1 LAAGSFNRDDGQDA
15 AHGTIL
21 PMTTAVTSRN
31 GRRVRKPFLARLA
44 DHSEPYLYSAPA
56 LILIVAVMLVPLV
69 LGMSYAF
76 RDIQLLNPFS
86 GGFIGLDHFRTLS
99 QDKAFFGALKNTLWW
114 TGASVALQFTF
125 GLILALLL
133 DKPFR
138 GRGIVQALVFL
149 PWAVPS
155 FLAGLTWAWL
165 FNPVIGPLPHW
176 LFALGL
182 MQQPDNLL
190 SNPYY
195 AMWGP
200 IIANVWWGI
209 PFFAITLL
217 AALQSIPRDLY
228 EAASIDGAN
237 WMQRF
242 LSITLPFLAPTIAI
256 TVLLR
261 TVWVANF
268 ADLIVVMT
276 GGGPADRTQIVASY
290 IFTQAFKALDFGYAS
305 AIALVLLV
313 LLLAYSM
320 LIILLRQT
328 LLNKG

>member
-1 LAAGSFNRDDGQDA
+1 MSIDTLPDRRPWLRRLSDA
-15 AHGTIL
+15 ST
-21 PMTTAVTSRN
+21 PW
-31 GRRVRKPFLARLA
+31 
-44 DHSEPYLYSAPA
+44 LYSAPS
-56 LILIVAVMLVPLV
+56 LILIAAVMLVPLAI
-69 LGMSYAF
+69 GISYAF
-76 RDIQLLNPFS
+76 RDMVLLNPFS
-86 GGFIGLDHFRTLS
+86 GGFVGLDQFKKLYGDR
-99 QDKAFFGALKNTLWW
+99 AFYGALRNTLLW
-114 TGASVALQFTF
+114 TGASVVLQFVF

-155 FLAGLTWAWL
+155 FLAGLNWAWL

-176 LFALGL
+176 FHALGL
-182 MQQPDNLL
+182 MSEPGNLL
-190 SNPYY
+190 SSADY

-217 AALQSIPRDLY
+217 AALQAIPRDLY
-228 EAASIDGAN
+228 EAASIDGAG
-237 WMQRF
+237 WFQRF
-242 LSITLPFLAPTIAI
+242 RSITLPFLAPTIAI
-256 TVLLR
+256 TILLR
-261 TVWVANF
+261 TVWISNF

-290 IFTQAFKALDFGYAS
+290 IFTQAFRALDFGYAS

-328 LLNKG
+328 LMKD

>member
-1 LAAGSFNRDDGQDA
+1 
-15 AHGTIL
+15 
-21 PMTTAVTSRN
+21 MTSITDTLD
-31 GRRVRKPFLARLA
+31 RRHDRRPWLKRLA
-44 DHSEPYLYSAPA
+44 DASEPYLYSAPA
-56 LILIVAVMLVPLV
+56 IILIIGVMLVPLAI
-69 LGMSYAF
+69 GISYAF

-86 GGFIGLDHFRTLS
+86 GGFIGLEHFRDLS
-99 QDKAFFGALKNTLWW
+99 KDAAFYGALKNTLWW
-114 TGASVALQFTF
+114 TGASVVLQFIF

-133 DKPFR
+133 DKPFF
-138 GRGIVQALVFL
+138 GRAIVQALVFL

-155 FLAGLTWAWL
+155 FLAGLNWSWL
-165 FNPVIGPLPHW
+165 FNPVIGPIPHW
-176 LFALGL
+176 LYAMGL
-182 MQQPDNLL
+182 MSEPSNIL
-190 SNPYY
+190 SDPHY

-217 AALQSIPRDLY
+217 AALQAIPRDLY
-228 EAASIDGAN
+228 EAASIDGAG
-237 WMQRF
+237 WFERF
-242 LSITLPFLAPTIAI
+242 RSITLPFLAPTIAI

-261 TVWVANF
+261 TVWVSNF

-290 IFTQAFKALDFGYAS
+290 IFTQAFRRLDFGYAS

-328 LLNKG
+328 LLNKD

>member
-1 LAAGSFNRDDGQDA
+1 MTSIADTPDRRDD
-15 AHGTIL
+15 
-21 PMTTAVTSRN
+21 
-31 GRRVRKPFLARLA
+31 RRTWLTRLA
-44 DHSEPYLYSAPA
+44 DASEPYLYSAPA
-56 LILIVAVMLVPLV
+56 LILIIAVMLVPLV
-69 LGMSYAF
+69 IGISYAF

-86 GGFIGLDHFRTLS
+86 GGFIGLEHFRDLAK
-99 QDKAFFGALKNTLWW
+99 DGAFYWALKNTLWW
-114 TGASVALQFTF
+114 TGASVALQFIF

-133 DKPFR
+133 DKPFV
-138 GRGIVQALVFL
+138 GRSLVQALVFL

-155 FLAGLTWAWL
+155 FLAGLNWSWL
-165 FNPVIGPLPHW
+165 FNPVIGPIPHW
-176 LFALGL
+176 LYAIGL
-182 MQQPDNLL
+182 MSEPSNIL
-190 SNPYY
+190 SDPNY

-200 IIANVWWGI
+200 IVANVWWGI

-217 AALQSIPRDLY
+217 AALQAIPRDLY
-228 EAASIDGAN
+228 EAASIDGAG
-237 WMQRF
+237 WFERF
-242 LSITLPFLAPTIAI
+242 RSITLPFLAPTIAI

-261 TVWVANF
+261 TVWVSNF

-290 IFTQAFKALDFGYAS
+290 IFTQAFKRLDFGYAS

-328 LLNKG
+328 LMKD

>member
-1 LAAGSFNRDDGQDA
+1 MAFERREWELLQ
-15 AHGTIL
+15 
-21 PMTTAVTSRN
+21 MTSITDTLD
-31 GRRVRKPFLARLA
+31 RRHDRRPWLKRLA
-44 DHSEPYLYSAPA
+44 DASEPYLYSAPA
-56 LILIVAVMLVPLV
+56 LILIIAVMLVPLAI
-69 LGMSYAF
+69 GISYAF

-86 GGFIGLDHFRTLS
+86 GGFIGLEHFRDLS
-99 QDKAFFGALKNTLWW
+99 KDKAFYWALKNTLWW
-114 TGASVALQFTF
+114 TGASVVLQFIF

-133 DKPFR
+133 DKPFF
-138 GRGIVQALVFL
+138 GRSIVQALVFL

-155 FLAGLTWAWL
+155 FLAGLNWSWL
-165 FNPVIGPLPHW
+165 FNPVIGPIPHW
-176 LFALGL
+176 LYGMGL
-182 MQQPDNLL
+182 TSEPGNIL
-190 SNPYY
+190 SDPNY

-217 AALQSIPRDLY
+217 AALQAIPRDLY
-228 EAASIDGAN
+228 EAASIDGAG
-237 WMQRF
+237 WFERF
-242 LSITLPFLAPTIAI
+242 RSITLPFLAPTIAI

-261 TVWVANF
+261 TVWVSNF

-290 IFTQAFKALDFGYAS
+290 IFTQAFKRLDFGYAS

-313 LLLAYSM
+313 LLLSYSM

-328 LLNKG
+328 LLNKD

>member
-1 LAAGSFNRDDGQDA
+1 MTLTADTHDRRRD
-15 AHGTIL
+15 
-21 PMTTAVTSRN
+21 
-31 GRRVRKPFLARLA
+31 RRPWPKRLA
-44 DHSEPYLYSAPA
+44 DASEPYLYSAPS
-56 LILIVAVMLVPLV
+56 LILIVVVMLVPLV
-69 LGMSYAF
+69 IGISYAF

-86 GGFIGLDHFRTLS
+86 GGFIGLEHFRDLS
-99 QDKAFFGALKNTLWW
+99 KDAAFYGALKNTLWW
-114 TGASVALQFTF
+114 TGASVSLQFIF

-133 DKPFR
+133 DKPFW
-138 GRGIVQALVFL
+138 GRGLVQALVFL

-155 FLAGLTWAWL
+155 FLAGLNWAWL
-165 FNPVIGPLPHW
+165 FNPVIGPIPHW
-176 LFALGL
+176 LVALGL
-182 MQQPDNLL
+182 MNEPENIL
-190 SNPYY
+190 SDPHY

-200 IIANVWWGI
+200 IVANVWWGI

-217 AALQSIPRDLY
+217 AALQAIPRDLY
-228 EAASIDGAN
+228 EAASIDGAS
-237 WMQRF
+237 WFQRF
-242 LSITLPFLAPTIAI
+242 RSITLPFLAPTIAI

-261 TVWVANF
+261 TVWISNF

-290 IFTQAFKALDFGYAS
+290 IFTQAFRRLDFGYAS

-328 LLNKG
+328 LMNRG